1 MKKQSIRFLA
11 LFLAVLIV
19 LSGCTAAPADGTT
32 QPADATAE
40 KEVSQTDAIPE
51 ESTAPQD
58 DSNELWVV
66 CGKDKRSG
74 WPSIRE
80 LELMTEEFAKE
91 HPDVS
96 LRLEMIPKDE
106 ETFQRLRIQ
115 IMAGRGPD
123 VILMPRN
130 EELISDPYQSMHNG
144 LFMDISEYYDAD
156 TSFRKEDLNETIME
170 AGVYDGKR
178 YIIPFYYDIPIA
190 YIDVAQFE
198 GQGGSMDWFDDG
210 VMNLYSEK
218 LDAGIC
224 LTNPSQNMHGFNF
237 LPEIFDY
244 ENQEVLITQE
254 DIAQFLRT
262 IQEIRATE
270 LADPSELPYPTFL
283 RIPMMDGICLYQKT
297 WRDYV
302 NTYIGMMPESV
313 INVGFSKMSGIEI
326 SGIPIAAADG
336 DLVADVSFYGAVL
349 HGCDQP
355 ELAYELLRS
364 VLLGDVM
371 CSPLS
376 FLSPGWSVY
385 QAGSVDRLATGGF
398 AIDTFNEI
406 KRFYK
411 SHEIPEVTEADIPFL
426 NAKIDRVHF
435 YTSLESDLSDIIN
448 TLNDPNTGAPTDV
461 DIDAVASEFVD
472 ELKWHLYEG

>member
-11 LFLAVLIV
+11 LFLAVLMV
-19 LSGCTAAPADGTT
+19 LSGCAAPADGTT

-40 KEVSQTDAIPE
+40 KEVNQTEAIPE
-51 ESTAPQD
+51 ETTAPQD
-58 DSNELWVV
+58 ADNELWIMW
-66 CGKDKRSG
+66 GRDKRSG
-74 WPSIRE
+74 WPAIGTIESI
-80 LELMTEEFAKE
+80 TEEFAKE

-96 LRLEMIPKDE
+96 LRLETIPTDE
-106 ETFQRLRIQ
+106 EALQHLRVQ
-115 IMAGRGPD
+115 IIAGDGPD

-130 EELISDPYQSMHNG
+130 AELISDPYQSMQNG

-170 AGVYDGKR
+170 AGVLNGKR
-178 YIIPFYYDIPIA
+178 YILPFYYDMPIA

-198 GQGGSMDWFDDG
+198 DQGGSMDWFDDG
-210 VMNLYSEK
+210 VMNLYSDCLNTGIHLSTSSQK
-218 LDAGIC
+218 L
-224 LTNPSQNMHGFNF
+224 HGFNF

-270 LADPSELPYPTFL
+270 MVDPSELPNPNFL
-283 RIPMMDGICLYQKT
+283 QIYSMHSIRFDKKT

-313 INVGFSKMSGIEI
+313 INAGFSKMSGIEI
-326 SGIPIAAADG
+326 ASIPVAAADG
-336 DLVADVSFYGAVL
+336 DLVADIPFYGAAL
-349 HGCDQP
+349 NGCDQP

-364 VLLGDVM
+364 VLFGDRM
-371 CSPLS
+371 LATES
-376 FLSPGWSVY
+376 FLSQGWSVY
-385 QAGSVDRLATGGF
+385 QEGSVERLSTGGNVV
-398 AIDTFNEI
+398 DTFNEI
-406 KRFYK
+406 RMFCKR
-411 SHEIPEVTEADIPFL
+411 HEIPEVTEADIPFL

-435 YTSLESDLSDIIN
+435 YTSLESNLSDIIN
-448 TLNDPNTGAPTDV
+448 TLNDPDTGAPTDV
-461 DIDAVASEFVD
+461 DIDAVAADFIE
-472 ELKWHLYEG
+472 ELEWHLYEG

>member
-1 MKKQSIRFLA
+1 MQ
-11 LFLAVLIV
+11 
-19 LSGCTAAPADGTT
+19 
-32 QPADATAE
+32 
-40 KEVSQTDAIPE
+40 
-51 ESTAPQD
+51 
-58 DSNELWVV
+58 
-66 CGKDKRSG
+66 
-74 WPSIRE
+74 
-80 LELMTEEFAKE
+80 
-91 HPDVS
+91 
-96 LRLEMIPKDE
+96 
-106 ETFQRLRIQ
+106 
-115 IMAGRGPD
+115 
-123 VILMPRN
+123 
-130 EELISDPYQSMHNG
+130 NG
-144 LFMDISEYYDAD
+144 LFVDISEYYDAD
-156 TSFRKEDLNETIME
+156 PTLEKEELNETIME

-178 YIIPFYYDIPIA
+178 YILPFYYDMPIA

-198 GQGGSMDWFDDG
+198 DQGGSMEWFDDG

-218 LDAGIC
+218 LETGIC

-283 RIPMMDGICLYQKT
+283 RTPAMDAICLYQKT

-302 NTYIGMMPESV
+302 NTYIGMMPEAV
-313 INVGFSKMSGIEI
+313 INAGFSKMSGIEI
-326 SGIPIAAADG
+326 ASIPVAAADG

-355 ELAYELLRS
+355 ELAYAFLRS
-364 VLLGDVM
+364 ALSSDTLFVA
-371 CSPLS
+371 LS
-376 FLSPGWSVY
+376 FLSEGWSVRH
-385 QAGSVDRLATGGF
+385 AGSVDRLSNKGETL
-398 AIDTFNEI
+398 DTFNEI

-411 SHEIPEVTEADIPFL
+411 GDTLPEVTESDIPFL

-448 TLNDPNTGAPTDV
+448 TLNDPNTGVPTDV

>member
-40 KEVSQTDAIPE
+40 KEVNQTDAIPE
-51 ESTAPQD
+51 ETTAPQD
-58 DSNELWVV
+58 ADNELWVLW
-66 CGKDKRSG
+66 GRDKRSG
-74 WPSIRE
+74 WPAIGAIES
-80 LELMTEEFAKE
+80 MTEEFAKE

-96 LRLEMIPKDE
+96 LRLEMIPTDE
-106 ETFQRLRIQ
+106 EALQRLRIQ
-115 IMAGRGPD
+115 IMAGKGPD
-123 VILMPRN
+123 VVLMTRGL
-130 EELISDPYQSMHNG
+130 ELFPDPYQSMRNG

-170 AGVYDGKR
+170 AGVLNGKR
-178 YIIPFYYDIPIA
+178 YILPFYYDMPIA

-198 GQGGSMDWFDDG
+198 DQGGSMDWFNDG
-210 VMNLYSEK
+210 VMNLYSDCLNTGIHLSTSSQK
-218 LDAGIC
+218 L
-224 LTNPSQNMHGFNF
+224 HGFNF

-270 LADPSELPYPTFL
+270 MVDPSELPNPNFL
-283 RIPMMDGICLYQKT
+283 QIYSMHSIRFDKKT

-313 INVGFSKMSGIEI
+313 INAGFSKMSGIEI
-326 SGIPIAAADG
+326 ASIPVAAADG
-336 DLVADVSFYGAVL
+336 DLVADIPFYGAAL
-349 HGCDQP
+349 NGCDQP

-364 VLLGDVM
+364 VLLGDRM
-371 CSPLS
+371 LATES
-376 FLSPGWSVY
+376 FLSQGWSVY
-385 QAGSVDRLATGGF
+385 QAGSVERLSTGGNVV
-398 AIDTFNEI
+398 DTFNEI
-406 KRFYK
+406 RMFYK
-411 SHEIPEVTEADIPFL
+411 RHEIPEVTEADIPFL

-435 YTSLESDLSDIIN
+435 YTSLESKLGNIMAA
-448 TLNDPNTGAPTDV
+448 LNDPTTGAPTDV
-461 DIDAVASEFVD
+461 DIDAVAADFIE
-472 ELKWHLYEG
+472 ELEWHLYEG

>member
-11 LFLAVLIV
+11 LFLAVLMV

-32 QPADATAE
+32 QPTDVTAE
-40 KEVSQTDAIPE
+40 KEVNQTDAIPE
-51 ESTAPQD
+51 ETTSTQD
-58 DSNELWVV
+58 ESNELWIVW
-66 CGKDKRSG
+66 GKDKRSG
-74 WPSIRE
+74 WPAIST
-80 LELMTEEFAKE
+80 LELMTEEFAEE

-96 LRLEMIPKDE
+96 LRLEMIPTDE
-106 ETFQRLRIQ
+106 EALQRLRIQ
-115 IMAGRGPD
+115 IMAGKGPD

-130 EELISDPYQSMHNG
+130 STLISDPYQSMQNG

-198 GQGGSMDWFDDG
+198 DQGGRMDWFDDG

-218 LDAGIC
+218 LETGIC

-283 RIPMMDGICLYQKT
+283 RIPAMDSIMSVRKT

-302 NTYIGMMPESV
+302 SMYIGMMPESV
-313 INVGFSKMSGIEI
+313 TNAGFAKLSGIEI
-326 SGIPIAAADG
+326 ASIPVAAADG

-385 QAGSVDRLATGGF
+385 QAGSVDRLATGGI

-411 SHEIPEVTEADIPFL
+411 RHEIPEVTESDIPFL

-435 YTSLESDLSDIIN
+435 YTSLESNLSDIMAA
-448 TLNDPNTGAPTDV
+448 LNDPNTGAPTDV
-461 DIDAVASEFVD
+461 DIDAVAADFIE
-472 ELKWHLYEG
+472 ELEWHLYEG

>member
-1 MKKQSIRFLA
+1 MKKQIIRFLA

-32 QPADATAE
+32 QKADPVIGQESNQT
-40 KEVSQTDAIPE
+40 EVIPE
-51 ESTAPQD
+51 ETTSTQD
-58 DSNELWVV
+58 ESNELWIVW
-66 CGKDKRSG
+66 GKDKRSG
-74 WPSIRE
+74 WPAIST

-91 HPDVS
+91 HPNVS

-106 ETFQRLRIQ
+106 EALQRLRIQ
-115 IMAGRGPD
+115 ILAGKGPD

-130 EELISDPYQSMHNG
+130 AELISDPYQSMQNG
-144 LFMDISEYYDAD
+144 LFVDISEYYDAD
-156 TSFRKEDLNETIME
+156 PTLEKEELNETIME

-178 YIIPFYYDIPIA
+178 YILPFYYDMPIA

-198 GQGGSMDWFDDG
+198 DQGGSMDWFDDG
-210 VMNLYSEK
+210 VMNLHSEK

-270 LADPSELPYPTFL
+270 LADPSELPHSGFL
-283 RIPMMDGICLYQKT
+283 RRPSMDSITIYRKT

-302 NTYIGMMPESV
+302 SMYIGMMPESV
-313 INVGFSKMSGIEI
+313 TNAGFAKLSGIEI
-326 SGIPIAAADG
+326 ASIPVAAADG

-364 VLLGDVM
+364 ALSSDTLFVA
-371 CSPLS
+371 LS
-376 FLSPGWSVY
+376 FLSEGWSVRH
-385 QAGSVDRLATGGF
+385 AGSVDRLSNKGET
-398 AIDTFNEI
+398 IDTFNEI

-411 SHEIPEVTEADIPFL
+411 SDALPEVTEADIPFL

-435 YTSLESDLSDIIN
+435 YTSLESNLSDIIN
-448 TLNDPNTGAPTDV
+448 TLNDPDTGAPTDV

>member
-11 LFLAVLIV
+11 LLLAMLMV

-32 QPADATAE
+32 QKADPVIGQESNQT
-40 KEVSQTDAIPE
+40 EVIPE
-51 ESTAPQD
+51 ETTSTQD
-58 DSNELWVV
+58 ESNELWIVW
-66 CGKDKRSG
+66 GKDKRSG
-74 WPSIRE
+74 WPTIKE
-80 LELMTEEFAKE
+80 FELMTKEFTKE

-96 LRLEMIPKDE
+96 LRLEMIPTDE
-106 ETFQRLRIQ
+106 EALQRLRIQ
-115 IMAGRGPD
+115 IMAGKGPD

-130 EELISDPYQSMHNG
+130 STLISDPYQSMHNG

-198 GQGGSMDWFDDG
+198 DQGGSMDWFDDG

-218 LDAGIC
+218 LETGIC

-326 SGIPIAAADG
+326 SGIPIATADG

-364 VLLGDVM
+364 VLLGDIM
-371 CSPLS
+371 RTPLS
-376 FLSPGWSVY
+376 FLSPGWSAY
-385 QAGSVDRLATGGF
+385 QAGSVERLSTNGNAV
-398 AIDTFNEI
+398 ATFNEI
-406 KRFYK
+406 MKFYNLDT
-411 SHEIPEVTEADIPFL
+411 SPEVTESDIPFL

-461 DIDAVASEFVD
+461 DIDAVAADFIK
-472 ELKWHLYEG
+472 ELEWHLYEG

>member
-1 MKKQSIRFLA
+1 MKKLSIRFLA

-40 KEVSQTDAIPE
+40 KEINQTEAIPE
-51 ESTAPQD
+51 ETTAPQD
-58 DSNELWVV
+58 ADNELWVV
-66 CGKDKRSG
+66 WGKDTRSG

-80 LELMTEEFAKE
+80 LELMTEEFAVE
-91 HPDVS
+91 HPNVS
-96 LRLEMIPKDE
+96 LRLETIPTDE
-106 ETFQRLRIQ
+106 EALQHLRVQ
-115 IMAGRGPD
+115 IIAGDGPD

-130 EELISDPYQSMHNG
+130 AELISDPYQSMQNG
-144 LFMDISEYYDAD
+144 LFTDISEYYDAD
-156 TSFRKEDLNETIME
+156 TTFSKEDLNETIME
-170 AGVYDGKR
+170 AGVINGKR
-178 YIIPFYYDIPIA
+178 YILPFYYDMPIA

-198 GQGGSMDWFDDG
+198 DQGGSMEWFDDG
-210 VMNLYSEK
+210 VMNLHSEK

-283 RIPMMDGICLYQKT
+283 RIPTMDSIMSVRKT

-302 NTYIGMMPESV
+302 SMYIGMMPESV
-313 INVGFSKMSGIEI
+313 TNAGFAKLSGIEI
-326 SGIPIAAADG
+326 ASIPVAAADG

-349 HGCDQP
+349 HGCDQL

-385 QAGSVDRLATGGF
+385 QAGSVDRLATGGN
-398 AIDTFNEI
+398 AIYTFNEI

-411 SHEIPEVTEADIPFL
+411 SDALPEVTEADITFL

-435 YTSLESDLSDIIN
+435 YTSLESDLSDIMAA
-448 TLNDPNTGAPTDV
+448 LNDPTTGAPTDV
-461 DIDAVASEFVD
+461 DIDAVAADFIE
-472 ELKWHLYEG
+472 ELEWHLYEG

>member
-40 KEVSQTDAIPE
+40 KEVNQTDAIPE

-58 DSNELWVV
+58 DSNELWGV

-74 WPSIRE
+74 WPAIGTIESI
-80 LELMTEEFAKE
+80 TEEFAKE

-96 LRLEMIPKDE
+96 LRLEMNPKDE

-130 EELISDPYQSMHNG
+130 STLISDPYQSMHNG

-198 GQGGSMDWFDDG
+198 DQGGSMDWFDDG
-210 VMNLYSEK
+210 VMNLYSDCLNTGIHLSTSSQK
-218 LDAGIC
+218 L
-224 LTNPSQNMHGFNF
+224 HGFNF

-270 LADPSELPYPTFL
+270 MVDPSELPNPNFL
-283 RIPMMDGICLYQKT
+283 QIYSMHSIRFDKKT

-364 VLLGDVM
+364 VLLGDRM
-371 CSPLS
+371 LATES
-376 FLSPGWSVY
+376 FLSQGWSVY
-385 QAGSVDRLATGGF
+385 QAGSVERLSTGGNVV
-398 AIDTFNEI
+398 DTFNEI
-406 KRFYK
+406 RMFYK
-411 SHEIPEVTEADIPFL
+411 RHEIPEVTEADIPFL

>member
-1 MKKQSIRFLA
+1 MKRFVA
-11 LFLAVLIV
+11 LLLAVFMA
-19 LSGCTAAPADGTT
+19 LSGCAFAPTDSTT
-32 QPADATAE
+32 QQTDTTAE
-40 KEVSQTDAIPE
+40 KEVNQTETLLE
-51 ESTAPQD
+51 ETTAVEEEKE
-58 DSNELWVV
+58 ELWVMW
-66 CGKDKRSG
+66 GKDKRSG
-74 WPSIRE
+74 WPSILEFE
-80 LELMTEEFAKE
+80 LLVEAFAEE
-91 HPDVS
+91 HPDVA
-96 LRLEMIPKDE
+96 LRLEMIPTDAE
-106 ETFQRLRIQ
+106 SLQHLRAQ
-115 IMAGRGPD
+115 IMAGDGPD

-130 EELISDPYQSMHNG
+130 AELISDPYQSMQNG

-156 TSFRKEDLNETIME
+156 TSFRKEDLTETIME

-198 GQGGSMDWFDDG
+198 NQGGSMDWFDDG

-224 LTNPSQNMHGFNF
+224 LTNPSQNLHGFNF

-254 DIAQFLRT
+254 EISQFLRE
-262 IQEIRATE
+262 IQQMRATE
-270 LADPSELPYPTFL
+270 LADPSELPHSGFL
-283 RIPMMDGICLYQKT
+283 RRPSMDSITIYRKT

-302 NTYIGMMPESV
+302 NMYVGMMPEAV
-313 INVGFSKMSGIEI
+313 INAGFSKMSGIEI
-326 SGIPIAAADG
+326 ASIPVAAADG

-371 CSPLS
+371 RSPLS

-385 QAGSVDRLATGGF
+385 QAGSVDRLATGGI

-411 SHEIPEVTEADIPFL
+411 GDTLPEVTESDIPFL
-426 NAKIDRVHF
+426 NAKIDRAHY
-435 YTSLESDLSDIIN
+435 YTSLESDLGDIID

-461 DIDAVASEFVD
+461 DIDAIATEFFE
-472 ELKWHLYEG
+472 ELEWHLYEG